1 MIKLYDVELVEP
13 LGVGGTEPDRLGFQ
27 SVAWCEGLDLIAVV
41 GGDGNVS
48 VFHADAPGEN
58 AVLWTP
64 KNASARH
71 VQWRSAGSR
80 PPALLVADS
89 SGRITF
95 WASKYY
101 RVNAWKIVGKLELR
115 PSVMAIGWTRDAS
128 MLCAVLS
135 HGELCVW
142 RITPKASGELDISE
156 LDATGGKLGK
166 YFDGPVSCASIAPG
180 GVSVDKVAVLTVM
193 ESTPSTVNVW
203 HISPEGTTKFQR
215 KALGSAELE
224 NDVCIAAAAAPTAG
238 ALFAVGENGSIER
251 WMLGKSS
258 QNDGQGRAQTSESQ
272 WIKAGIH
279 LPFGSTSGRP
289 KVTSVNISADGVRVV
304 TTDTQNGLS
313 LYDGRKLGD
322 GCRLTVPLDRAP
334 HWGSCFSPSGF
345 CVAALSGDGVLQI
358 WAMTATPTSPAELAH
373 QLITRTKNHGK
384 RGCWDILALLLKL
397 GKETVANVAKELG
410 RHPGE
415 NVDVLRLKILSAVD
429 ENASVL
435 SAGRKLLEAATNAI
449 QKSACQAVKSKLS
462 MAQGGQHAFT
472 RPEMVRQCVLEVID
486 GYDLPPRQSELSAA
500 PMADWIILLC
510 IVWLRQA
517 ARAVERRQMHILS
530 REWSTIVEADGLADD
545 EKMTVVKDVHLTK
558 SLRTAAIAA
567 AILTSLDDE
576 YGDPDLSPRYYRLK
590 KDSLFDVVSAVW
602 DVSIP
607 VMDGIDSDVPGINSA
622 LARHRVAAEGL
633 HDEKLLIDTAEKAL
647 GIRGSANSAGY
658 TLSYARKQSS
668 VGSDQLSKEWCP
680 YDIIT
685 GRPLPPWV
693 PLRRCVVS
701 GLLAAEMTAP
711 QGEGEGGDGATLVP
725 WVQRWAHESPFGGLW
740 FRLPSLDLDRFDLMQ
755 AVTYNEERPN
765 ARTDSTRPAQR
776 PDQSYSSSNAGSER
790 TPAKRSRGRGRK
802 GDPASKA
809 AIPRDPIVSAHVPP
823 RNIRRQNGTQ
833 ASSAFI
839 VTAQKPPLEADLISE
854 ARSEVSG
861 GSRSQRGRGKPRKR
875 NKPSKAEASTP
886 ANASEDTSVRADA
899 PKQYGNLYGLT
910 GDATVRWTQHLPCGP
925 GTIHFTEACSLKA
938 FP

>member
-41 GGDGNVS
+41 SGDGNVS

-58 AVLWTP
+58 AVLTTP

-71 VQWRSAGSR
+71 VQWQPAGSR

-89 SGRITF
+89 AGRITF
-95 WASKYY
+95 WASRDY

-142 RITPKASGELDISE
+142 RISPKASGELDISE
-156 LDATGGKLGK
+156 LDATGGKFGK
-166 YFDGPVSCASIAPG
+166 YFDGPVACASIAPG

-251 WMLGKSS
+251 WMLGKSNQS
-258 QNDGQGRAQTSESQ
+258 DGQGRAQTSESQ

-279 LPFGSTSGRP
+279 LPFGSISGRP
-289 KVTSVNISADGVRVV
+289 KVTSVNISADGVKVV
-304 TTDTQNGLS
+304 TTDTQNGVS
-313 LYDGRKLGD
+313 LYDGRRLGD

-358 WAMTATPTSPAELAH
+358 WAMTAPATSPGELAL

-449 QKSACQAVKSKLS
+449 QKSACQAVKSKVA
-462 MAQGGQHAFT
+462 MVQGGKNAFT
-472 RPEMVRQCVLEVID
+472 RPEMVRQCVLEVLSS
-486 GYDLPPRQSELSAA
+486 YTNVPPRQSELSAA

-530 REWSTIVEADGLADD
+530 PEWSTIVEADGLAND

-576 YGDPDLSPRYYRLK
+576 YGDPDLSPRYHRLK

-633 HDEKLLIDTAEKAL
+633 NNEKLLIDTAEKAL

-668 VGSDQLSKEWCP
+668 VESDQLSKEWCP

-711 QGEGEGGDGATLVP
+711 QGDGDVGDGATLVP

-790 TPAKRSRGRGRK
+790 TTAKKSRGRGRK
-802 GDPASKA
+802 GDTASKA
-809 AIPRDPIVSAHVPP
+809 AIPREPI
-823 RNIRRQNGTQ
+823 
-833 ASSAFI
+833 
-839 VTAQKPPLEADLISE
+839 KPPPQESDLGSE
-854 ARSEVSG
+854 VRSEVSG

-875 NKPSKAEASTP
+875 KTPAKAEASTP
-886 ANASEDTSVRADA
+886 ANASEDTSVRVDA
-899 PKQYGNLYGLT
+899 PKQYGNLYGLP
-910 GDATVRWTQHLPCGP
+910 GDTTVRWNSTLALRVKDH
-925 GTIHFTEACSLKA
+925 AVR
-938 FP
+938 